1 VHGEEE
7 ARLVLVDSFHNEN
20 ERGEMRNL
28 RGEGEVED
36 PLPWMFQQ
44 HNPEFNPPFS
54 QFNRVSFCR
63 MLTVPCWI
71 RKGWWIPPW
80 RGEIQPM
87 TPLTQRLSKRRLQQQ
102 LLPLATASCEIA
114 VLYARVAHGIGREQ
128 RW

>member
-1 VHGEEE
+1 MHGEEE

-80 RGEIQPM
+80 RGGDTAHDPSDPKTEQAAAAAAAAASGN
-87 TPLTQRLSKRRLQQQ
+87 SKLRDCSFICQ
-102 LLPLATASCEIA
+102 SCTWN
-114 VLYARVAHGIGREQ
+114 R
-128 RW
+128 